1 MLESVKMNKKYYTT
15 KYKAKADCIMFLS
28 GENYMIFDDKRGT
41 GKIYSFINSEKI
53 QKILKEIDRIKE

>member
-28 GENYMIFDDKRGT
+28 GENYMIFDDMRGEW
-41 GKIYSFINSEKI
+41 KKYSFINSEKI

>member
-1 MLESVKMNKKYYTT
+1 MNKKHYPT
-15 KYKAKADCIMFLS
+15 KYKAKADCIMFVS
-28 GENYMIFDDKRGT
+28 GEKYMIFDDMRGE